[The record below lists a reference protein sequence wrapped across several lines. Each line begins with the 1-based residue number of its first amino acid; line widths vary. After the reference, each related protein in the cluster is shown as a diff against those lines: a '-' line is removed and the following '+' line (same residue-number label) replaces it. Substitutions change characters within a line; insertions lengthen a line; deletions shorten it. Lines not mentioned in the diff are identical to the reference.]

1 MDNHERERALL
12 GACLL
17 YCKLGEVES
26 LEPDDFEHPPHRAV
40 FGAMLALARDGKPL
54 DIVALGAALEAAGVE
69 LGDEGLTRAELS
81 AWSNNVSLAR
91 SSLAY
96 HVEAVRQE
104 SRRRQA
110 RGILEDAGKNIQQAD
125 AGDLDAILGKAS
137 DALDQAAS
145 GNLDQVKP
153 RTDWSGEPPERV
165 WLIPGWL
172 PAHRV
177 VLLTGEG
184 GRGKS
189 RLALQLAAAVARAS
203 REWLPGGPDLHQAKP
218 APSVLA
224 TWEDEPEEVARRLR
238 GMLQTPGRVEDLGD
252 RLHHVGLAGRGPLWE
267 PAGGG
272 SRHTST
278 LGELSG
284 VGRWLRRYCERSG
297 ARLLVVD
304 PLAAAYACNEN
315 DRGLVRQFM
324 ASWDGW
330 AREARCTVLLLA
342 HPSKAD
348 PAYSGSTDWQAAA
361 RAVWTLG
368 LDKDVKDRTLLK
380 CLKTSYG
387 MTADLLHLTGYP
399 GWRVEKS
406 ENLESPYA

>member
-1 MDNHERERALL
+1 
-12 GACLL
+12 
-17 YCKLGEVES
+17 
-26 LEPDDFEHPPHRAV
+26 
-40 FGAMLALARDGKPL
+40 MLALARDGKPL

-69 LGDEGLTRAELS
+69 LKGEGLPRAELS
-81 AWSNNVSLAR
+81 AWSTDGALVLSNLAH
-91 SSLAY
+91 

-104 SRRRQA
+104 SRRRRA
-110 RGILEDAGKNIQQAD
+110 LETLGEASKAIKEVEACG
-125 AGDLDAILGKAS
+125 LDSILGAAR
-137 DALDQAAS
+137 DALDLVAV
-145 GNLDQVKP
+145 GGPDQVKP
-153 RTDWSGEPPERV
+153 RTDWSGDPPDRD

-177 VLLTGEG
+177 ALLTGEG

-189 RLALQLAAAVARAS
+189 RLALQLAAAVARGS
-203 REWLPGGPDLHQAKP
+203 REWLPGGPDLYQAKP
-218 APSVLA
+218 APAVLA

-238 GMLQTPGRVEDLGD
+238 GMLRTSERVEDLGD

-278 LGELSG
+278 IGELSG

-330 AREARCTVLLLA
+330 AREAGCTVLLLA

-368 LDKDVKDRTLLK
+368 LDKDLGKERTRLK

-387 MTADLLHLTGYP
+387 MTADTLHLTGYP
-399 GWRVEKS
+399 GWRKEKS